1 MLAPILALSLIV
13 AQSDDG
19 VGDVKALLQLE
30 QGAADEATLLRLVDQ
45 TLPRVA
51 RVMGVRAP
59 GKVKT
64 KVISREQASRRILQI
79 LEREYPGDKLE
90 RLQTLLQ
97 LVHMV
102 GAKVDLAGD
111 AHEMYSQHVSG
122 FYDHSDHTLYLL
134 QDQPMMVQGL
144 IVAHELAHA
153 LQDEKLGLERA
164 IRERQSSEDAQLAL
178 SAALEGNAQAVA
190 SAMSAS
196 ELSDALE
203 GADLGDMMT
212 EGTADS
218 TLVAA
223 QASKAAPWLALQLSF
238 PYVAGAGLVK
248 ALRSK
253 EDPAATAKLLS
264 RFPASTA
271 QVLDPE
277 LYKTNQKPLQGQIGL
292 ARLLGAEPLY
302 ETTLGRANVELFGTG
317 VGAGWRGDRAEAV
330 SVNGK
335 PCAAWVIAFRSAS
348 QASRFISA
356 YAEELHTSGNDS
368 SVRINEPDGTLT
380 KVSRSEGTVVIL
392 SHVPPDKAQ
401 AIEEAA
407 LSALR

>member
-13 AQSDDG
+13 SQTDDG
-19 VGDVKALLQLE
+19 LGDVKALLQLE

-59 GKVKT
+59 SKVKA

-97 LVHMV
+97 LVHLV
-102 GAKVDLAGD
+102 GPKVDLAGD
-111 AHEMYSQHVSG
+111 AHELYSQHVSG

-134 QDQPMMVQGL
+134 QDQPMGVQGL

-153 LQDEKLGLERA
+153 LQDDKLGLERA

-190 SAMSAS
+190 SAVIAS
-196 ELSDALE
+196 ELADALE

-212 EGTADS
+212 EGAADS

-223 QASKAAPWLALQLSF
+223 QSSQAAPWLALQLSF

-248 ALRSK
+248 ATRTK
-253 EDPAATAKLLS
+253 EDPAATSKLLS

-292 ARLLGAEPLY
+292 ARVLGAEALY
-302 ETTLGRANVELFGTG
+302 ETTLGRANLELLGAG

-330 SVNGK
+330 RVNGK
-335 PCAAWVIAFRSAS
+335 PCAAWVIAFSS
-348 QASRFISA
+348 VNQAVRFISA
-356 YAEELHTSGNDS
+356 YAGELHASAQGGD
-368 SVRINEPDGTLT
+368 VRIDEPDRTLT
-380 KVSRSEGTVVIL
+380 KVSRSDTTVVIL

-401 AIEEAA
+401 AIEAAA
-407 LSALR
+407 LPALR